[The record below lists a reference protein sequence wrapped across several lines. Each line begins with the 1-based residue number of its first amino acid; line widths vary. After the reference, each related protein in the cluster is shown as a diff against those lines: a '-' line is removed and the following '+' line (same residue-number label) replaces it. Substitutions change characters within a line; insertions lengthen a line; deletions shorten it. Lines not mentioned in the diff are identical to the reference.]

1 MIDKG
6 KYASH
11 GVFIKKIQEKFLPRW
26 SKPKL
31 AVINPIPASKPREK
45 PSDPSSQVFNINT
58 SSFDIKHR
66 FQSKIEIK
74 PIATDLIQPF
84 LYIEKV
90 LNKKAKKKEQEK
102 VNPKPFMTTK
112 LVKKGKDPALPQIP
126 KGYKSLFEYELDKRV
141 TAERIFDRLLECEIG
156 NLLDIFTMWKKDL
169 NRKNNPQVNG
179 NISLNHSFI
188 KRFCGIY

>member
-31 AVINPIPASKPREK
+31 AVINPIPTSKPREK

-66 FQSKIEIK
+66 FQSKI
-74 PIATDLIQPF
+74 
-84 LYIEKV
+84 
-90 LNKKAKKKEQEK
+90 
-102 VNPKPFMTTK
+102 
-112 LVKKGKDPALPQIP
+112 
-126 KGYKSLFEYELDKRV
+126 
-141 TAERIFDRLLECEIG
+141 
-156 NLLDIFTMWKKDL
+156 
-169 NRKNNPQVNG
+169 
-179 NISLNHSFI
+179 
-188 KRFCGIY
+188 